1 MKIQKIK
8 NFWKKFF
15 ASIVL
20 AIFTLGIFTPTTQAV
35 QLFGDDVT
43 YDTSFTLPDVVEKG
57 WNVLYSFE
65 QQADIPF
72 SSLACF
78 DWHDEMWSCTRY
90 AATVTPFFFFSLKEY
105 DVRSHAVTYHFWD
118 LSLVVQIDSNRSFV
132 EWSEYIYFSY
142 YTYQGNWVGWPTNEG
157 AIAKI
162 PKTQCWSKNPDYC
175 FVGFHIYMYM
185 TSWDGWTIY
194 LSSIDMIKYSDEND
208 NMLFYKRDME
218 KGDPKNFFHQ
228 LSVWMGW
235 NSAYW
240 KKLWHIVDWHILAS
254 WQNEQDQTVYL
265 VYYDKKFTWK
275 NSMYKNGDDPY
286 IKKDSP
292 LKWLQF
298 VFWLVMKSY
307 EQIKNYDASN
317 THIRDFLV
325 GENKNLQGNL
335 PVYFGAK
342 GIEAG
347 VVNNNTGDVETDPNV
362 YNDSEFNKTCWSDI
376 WCHIKNLTISIG
388 KFIGSWFKFLL
399 DWLLD
404 ILKEFLKWIWEVLK
418 VLYNISPLRPI
429 VDFISWWYEKISD
442 FFKIFEPTIN
452 ALLIDKSEY
461 NRIVCDKDFN
471 FSIDENIRVETIA
484 DYKKYFE
491 WYWQSETGVAFVQNI
506 FTLVRFLN
514 PVQPEQGEY
523 ICTYSWLKQV
533 NYHKNS
539 WLDMILIM
547 FFTMWT
553 LYLFFRNR
561 D

>member
-1 MKIQKIK
+1 MKIKKILSLILL
-8 NFWKKFF
+8 FF
-15 ASIVL
+15 ISASILV
-20 AIFTLGIFTPTTQAV
+20 PTTQAV

-335 PVYFGAK
+335 PAYFGAK

-362 YNDSEFNKTCWSDI
+362 YNDPNFNKKV
-376 WCHIKNLTISIG
+376 IKC
-388 KFIGSWFKFLL
+388 
-399 DWLLD
+399 DWLD
-404 ILKEFLKWIWEVLK
+404 IPCYIVSWIKIFIESIWEILGWFFKWIFDFLKLIWWIFSWLFNGFLDLSNYVVWSLSWNPPTSDEDNFINDLLK
-418 VLYNISPLRPI
+418 WAIIKWDLVFWTNEQL
-429 VDFISWWYEKISD
+429 
-442 FFKIFEPTIN
+442 
-452 ALLIDKSEY
+452 
-461 NRIVCDKDFN
+461 VCDAKFNYSFNDSEKNYIAEEYRKFVPDDAFIYTIFWLFN
-471 FSIDENIRVETIA
+471 FMDPIPPSNWEM
-484 DYKKYFE
+484 
-491 WYWQSETGVAFVQNI
+491 
-506 FTLVRFLN
+506 
-514 PVQPEQGEY
+514 
-523 ICTYSWLKQV
+523 ICTYSWMKQI
-533 NYHKNS
+533 NYRDNS
-539 WLDMILIM
+539 WLDIVLVIMFCGMILG
-547 FFTMWT
+547 
-553 LYLFFRNR
+553 LFYRNYN
-561 D
+561 